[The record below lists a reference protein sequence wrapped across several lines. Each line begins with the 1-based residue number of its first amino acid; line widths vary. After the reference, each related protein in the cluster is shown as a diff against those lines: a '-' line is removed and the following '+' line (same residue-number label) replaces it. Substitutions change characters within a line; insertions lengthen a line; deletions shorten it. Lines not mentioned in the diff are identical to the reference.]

1 MQNEFIIEN
10 ISKYSA
16 LIDESEKA
24 VRFDRIAIGL
34 YSLTAALDIILVL
47 MSQNKIVG
55 GLWGIC
61 LGLNLINVG
70 IRSTDL
76 KDKLKKLN
84 YLKEEAEKY
93 RVQMDP
99 LDYYNS
105 YNDSDCSLSM
115 KKK

>member
-1 MQNEFIIEN
+1 MQNELTIEN
-10 ISKYSA
+10 ISKYNA

-24 VRFDRIAIGL
+24 VRYDCIAIGL

-55 GLWGIC
+55 GLWTIC

-70 IRSTDL
+70 IRSL
-76 KDKLKKLN
+76 GLNGNLKKLN

-93 RVQMDP
+93 RAQMDP
-99 LDYYNS
+99 LNYYNS